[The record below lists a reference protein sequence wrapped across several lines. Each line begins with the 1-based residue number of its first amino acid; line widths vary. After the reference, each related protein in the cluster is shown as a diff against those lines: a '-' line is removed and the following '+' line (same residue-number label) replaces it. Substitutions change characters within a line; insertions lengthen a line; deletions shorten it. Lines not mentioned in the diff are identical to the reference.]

1 MTSVHVLMIDDSE
14 DDAVLFATVFAQ
26 AKTGFE
32 FAYTLD
38 ADEGIR
44 RLKSEGS
51 RTRLVLLDVKLT
63 GRDGKEVL
71 AQIRRTPSIQ
81 HLPVVVLSS
90 SDAPADVRES
100 YRLGANAYIQKPA
113 DLDGCRRFVTVLAD
127 FWLRTASLP

>member
-1 MTSVHVLMIDDSE
+1 MTGVHVLMIDDSE

-26 AKTGFE
+26 AKAGFE

-44 RLKSEGS
+44 RLTSEGS
-51 RTRLVLLDVKLT
+51 RIRLVLLDVKLT

-71 AQIRRTPSIQ
+71 AQVRRTPSIR

-100 YRLGANAYIQKPA
+100 YRLGANAYVQKPA
-113 DLDGCRRFVTVLAD
+113 DLDGCRRLVTVLSD
-127 FWLRTASLP
+127 FWLRTASMP